1 MIKYRIGR
9 REEKQNQMNTCGYCK
24 KDLYDHKKSVVFCDI
39 ECAKIWAVDLVA
51 KMDKEEDLLS
61 RILSVIQEYNLKE
74 HNSEMV

>member
-51 KMDKEEDLLS
+51 KIDKEK
-61 RILSVIQEYNLKE
+61 ILFQEF
-74 HNSEMV
+74 

>member
-1 MIKYRIGR
+1 VIKYRIGR

-51 KMDKEEDLLS
+51 KMDKEEDLIS

-74 HNSEMV
+74 HNSEMA